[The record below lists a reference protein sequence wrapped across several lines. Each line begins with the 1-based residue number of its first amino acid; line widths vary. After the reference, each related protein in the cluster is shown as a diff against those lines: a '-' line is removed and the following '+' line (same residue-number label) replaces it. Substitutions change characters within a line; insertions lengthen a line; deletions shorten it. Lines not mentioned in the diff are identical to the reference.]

1 MDKMKEGFNE
11 YRRKLENGE
20 IEKPQKMD
28 PIEKAAANPKSLRA
42 AINAKCFDCSC
53 RQRREVT
60 LCTVNSC
67 PLFKIRPWQAKNEN

>member
-1 MDKMKEGFNE
+1 MDKMKEGFKE

-42 AINAKCFDCSC
+42 AINAKCYDCSC
-53 RQRREVT
+53 YQRKEVT
-60 LCTVNSC
+60 FCTVKKC
-67 PLFKIRPWQAKNEN
+67 PLYRLRPWQGKK